1 MVNCP
6 TPILRVQLH
15 HLSSASLAW
24 KIKIVFGLAWHVRC
38 RIFRRSYFPGRV
50 SHLFLVSCTCPIPPL
65 FFPLPPL
72 PFRWRLKYF
81 LLLRLRENGRR
92 SFFRYA
98 IPCVF
103 VSSVLSTDKH
113 FTVGSMG
120 KIWPSQQVG
129 ESARKSNLTLP
140 KAQEKSSQ
148 IMLAQKKSSFGQF
161 CFSSPFPFL
170 HSTDEILDLD
180 FSPSFS
186 VLLVI

>member
-1 MVNCP
+1 MSYTNFAGAAAP
-6 TPILRVQLH
+6 SIF
-15 HLSSASLAW
+15 SFISL
-24 KIKIVFGLAWHVRC
+24 KDKDSFWHVRC

-72 PFRWRLKYF
+72 PFRWRLKYS

-103 VSSVLSTDKH
+103 VSSVPSTDKH

-129 ESARKSNLTLP
+129 ESARESNLTLP

-148 IMLAQKKSSFGQF
+148 IMLAQKKQF
-161 CFSSPFPFL
+161 WSVSLFL
-170 HSTDEILDLD
+170 SLSLFALHRRNSR
-180 FSPSFS
+180 P
-186 VLLVI
+186 

>member
-1 MVNCP
+1 MSGAAYSEEAVFQEGSV
-6 TPILRVQLH
+6 TFSL
-15 HLSSASLAW
+15 SLAR
-24 KIKIVFGLAWHVRC
+24 A
-38 RIFRRSYFPGRV
+38 
-50 SHLFLVSCTCPIPPL
+50 LFLLSP
-65 FFPLPPL
+65 FPSPSPL
-72 PFRWRLKYF
+72 PFRWRLKYS
-81 LLLRLRENGRR
+81 LLLRLRENGRL

-129 ESARKSNLTLP
+129 ESARESNLTLP

-148 IMLAQKKSSFGQF
+148 IMLAQKSSFGQF
-161 CFSSPFPFL
+161 RFSSPFPFL